1 MYRPKFVTE
10 WDGIFHVL
18 AGMPDP
24 LVEAYLTR
32 CGFRRIEG
40 HRAFSNG
47 QIVVS
52 VIGGGDIWSSPGWR
66 LVGQAP
72 ERFFVLCRIGVPRRK
87 PAAAPVLA
95 DPTLS

>member
-1 MYRPKFVTE
+1 MYRPKYVTE

-18 AGMPDP
+18 AGMPEL
-24 LVEAYLTR
+24 LVDTYLAR
-32 CGFRRIEG
+32 CGFSRVEG

-52 VIGGGDIWSSPGWR
+52 LVGCGDIWSSPGWR

-72 ERFFVLCRIGVPRRK
+72 ERFFVLRRIGVRQPRTV
-87 PAAAPVLA
+87 PDHA
-95 DPTLS
+95 LS